1 MFYTSLHCVNKT
13 PHTVNHYNPEQ
24 GGIETL
30 VMRLTC
36 CAWRSAHVLVSSI
49 FRQMKTFVDVPDV
62 LNRISRIGN
71 VFFRC
76 SV

>member
-36 CAWRSAHVLVSSI
+36 CA
-49 FRQMKTFVDVPDV
+49 
-62 LNRISRIGN
+62 
-71 VFFRC
+71 
-76 SV
+76 